1 MKNLKRIKRASIYV
15 VIPLL
20 ICILLYM
27 LTSFIFLEFNPM
39 KMEVDQRC
47 MIVFS
52 IIIGLVIGLFTDLA
66 IYNIKKDLKQW
77 EYTIQ

>member
-1 MKNLKRIKRASIYV
+1 MKNLKRIKSANIYV

-20 ICILLYM
+20 ICILSYL
-27 LTSFIFLEFNPM
+27 LTSFIFMEFNPM
-39 KMEVDQRC
+39 EMEVDQRC

-66 IYNIKKDLKQW
+66 IYDIKKDLKQ
-77 EYTIQ
+77 